1 MRIESATN
9 AKNHFGEIMDAAL
22 REPVII
28 QRSGRN
34 AVVMLSV
41 EEHEIL
47 EILSD
52 RYWGELAKE
61 AEKEGYLSAE
71 ESEKFLENIMN
82 AKD

>member
-22 REPVII
+22 REPVLI

-41 EEHEIL
+41 EEYEIL

-52 RYWGELAKE
+52 RYWGDRAKE
-61 AEKEGYLSAE
+61 AEKEGSIGVE
-71 ESEKFLENIMN
+71 ETAKFFESIMN